1 MACYI
6 SAGHHLKDPGAI
18 ANGLQENMLTIR
30 VRDRVTE
37 LLRGLGATVYNDKDD
52 ETLAEVISRFKP
64 GDGSVLLDLHFDAAS
79 SSASGS
85 TGFYADN
92 PSSPHSRDFA
102 HDLAED
108 CANALGI
115 PSRGSRT
122 ESESHR
128 GKLGFVR
135 QQGIC
140 AILEIAFITNPDD
153 MTKFEA
159 NFNHLCENIA
169 STVYYYDQMIP

>member
-18 ANGLQENMLTIR
+18 SNGLQENTLTIR
-30 VRDRVTE
+30 VRDRVSE

-52 ETLAEVISRFKP
+52 ETLAQVISRFKP
-64 GDGSVLLDLHFDAAS
+64 GNGSVLLEFHFDAAS
-79 SSASGS
+79 PSASGA

-92 PSSPHSRDFA
+92 PSSAHSMNFA
-102 HDLAED
+102 YDLAED

-115 PSRGSRT
+115 PSRGARS
-122 ESESHR
+122 ESDSHR
-128 GKLGFVR
+128 GKLAFVR
-135 QQGIC
+135 QEGIC
-140 AILEIAFITNPDD
+140 ALLEIAFITNPDD
-153 MTKFEA
+153 MNKFEA